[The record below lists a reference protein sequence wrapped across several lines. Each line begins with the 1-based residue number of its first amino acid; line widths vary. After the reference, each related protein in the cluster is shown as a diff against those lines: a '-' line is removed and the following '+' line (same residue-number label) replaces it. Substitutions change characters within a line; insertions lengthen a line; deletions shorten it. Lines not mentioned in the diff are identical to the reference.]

1 MSEKHSVLMVCFSN
15 MCRSP
20 IAEAVFK
27 HLIKKAGIGSKWKVD
42 SAAISA
48 NHIGEK
54 ANDRAL
60 LTLRN
65 HKVPYNSK
73 ARQVNASD
81 FEEFDYIFGMD
92 SKNISD
98 LERMAPENCKAK
110 IGLLGAYDPQKELI
124 ISDPYFGMKNA
135 INSVLDRA
143 QHSSSNISNLN
154 VIVGIRGGA
163 TLGTPRMIM
172 DIVKFLIRRMN

>member
-124 ISDPYFGMKNA
+124 ISDPYFDSNFAGYEKCYQQCLRSCTA
-135 INSVLDRA
+135 FLE
-143 QHSSSNISNLN
+143 QHKQSECDCWN
-154 VIVGIRGGA
+154 
-163 TLGTPRMIM
+163 
-172 DIVKFLIRRMN
+172 